1 MILSPVPSHNIMKKL
16 CEMRR
21 REVEPQFQPGVAPL
35 SLPSM
40 FHSHVQQ
47 LLPPLLKTKTLKII
61 QIRKFD
67 IKIGTSAEMGSNPA
81 IILLGQWNEKIK

>member
-1 MILSPVPSHNIMKKL
+1 MIRSPAPSHHNMKKL

-21 REVEPQFQPGVAPL
+21 RELESQFQPGLAP
-35 SLPSM
+35 PVM
-40 FHSHVQQ
+40 FHGNVQQ

-67 IKIGTSAEMGSNPA
+67 IKIGTFAEMGSNPT